1 MFVNLVNFQ
10 VDLHLIF
17 DNSILY
23 NTPDTVYHRT
33 AVRLKRA
40 AAPMIDG
47 AKKIE
52 SSLLF
57 NDQRSGRTLDMRELE
72 PIEGWEYSTDPWP
85 GRVVRDMSPLSSIGD
100 EDVKQLE
107 RDLLDERR
115 KQVESGTPKTSPF
128 RLSRRGSSR
137 SRLQSRRLRG

>member
-1 MFVNLVNFQ
+1 MTLVNFQ
-10 VDLHLIF
+10 ADLHLIF

-40 AAPMIDG
+40 AAPMIDE

-57 NDQRSGRTLDMRELE
+57 NDERSGRTLDMRELE
-72 PIEGWEYSTDPWP
+72 PIEGWEYSSGPWP
-85 GRVVRDMSPLSSIGD
+85 GRAVRDMSPLSSIGD
-100 EDVKQLE
+100 EDIKQLE
-107 RDLLDERR
+107 RDLVNERR
-115 KQVESGTPKTSPF
+115 QQIEFGTLETSPF
-128 RLSRRGSSR
+128 RGSNGASSR
-137 SRLQSRRLRG
+137 SRLQSRRRRG